1 MRIKKFCALGI
12 FIFALSLSY
21 AQQSFISDELYSE
34 LSEKGLVRQIFQ
46 DSKSVSLDLVPST
59 EFSKKASQSWTSSQ
73 KPNLV
78 SENLF
83 LVTKEELKSK
93 SKNPE
98 SVDFSIDNV
107 SRIVRSIS
115 KMKGMQYYSV
125 GDKKWETLYHQ
136 AYTCASIKDKE
147 KPIPDVLDGSANGLK
162 IFAFLDDNSFGRSV
176 YSVEYLQSEKEIEF
190 TLTNAESWTYA
201 FIKALEPENVK
212 ISMVVIDNNDSY
224 LVYMLL
230 QARHRKIPLLGDRI
244 QRSLANR
251 IDAIYN
257 WFTYQF

>member
-1 MRIKKFCALGI
+1 MALA
-12 FIFALSLSY
+12 FTYS
-21 AQQSFISDELYSE
+21 QQPAVSGELYSQ
-34 LSEKGLVRQIFQ
+34 LKEKGSVRQIFQ
-46 DSKSVSLDLVPST
+46 NGKEISLGLVPET
-59 EFSKKASQSWTSSQ
+59 QLSKIAAQSWTSDQ

-98 SVDFSIDNV
+98 NVDFSIENV

-125 GDKKWETLYHQ
+125 GDKRWETLYHQ
-136 AYTCASIKDKE
+136 AYTCASIKEKE
-147 KPIPDVLDGSANGLK
+147 KPMPDALEGSANGLK
-162 IFAFLDDNSFGRSV
+162 IFAFLDDNSFGKSV

-230 QARHRKIPLLGDRI
+230 QAKHKKIPLLGDRI